1 MALYYSIFS
10 QSTISKVNRELKKK
24 RMYSVG
30 ALDPT
35 YDAASPKC
43 KNIVF

>member
-10 QSTISKVNRELKKK
+10 QSTISKVNRELKEKH
-24 RMYSVG
+24 RYSVG

-35 YDAASPKC
+35 YDAACPKC
-43 KNIVF
+43 MNIVF